1 MELSFYSKVLIFVIF
16 GSIMKVQ
23 RAIKTPECIGIKIKA
38 TRDMQSANKV
48 YLNDLESKI

>member
-16 GSIMKVQ
+16 GSEMKVQ
-23 RAIKTPECIGIKIKA
+23 TAIKSPECIGIKIKA

-48 YLNDLESKI
+48 DQNHLESKL